1 MEPLYVSQ
9 KYFKEVFSLKK
20 KTLIL
25 SVSVLILVL
34 MVSAAAAGEW
44 RPPENLTEELN
55 KIHGTITYE
64 QLDGDVIT
72 FSVINHMYESV
83 DKAVKDTYYH
93 AEDAKRILKVNGVPI
108 EQTKWAEYSGTCKGP
123 KESQMEALEYQLN
136 VWKRVLD
143 GTEKMQKAVKEQMK
157 AELLKIG
164 AINEDGS
171 LNLDFK
177 PSEAFNDD
185 GTFKVDTKKDN
196 DNDATSDQTNG
207 DITVIVNGKKVNF
220 PDQKP
225 YINND
230 DRTLVPVRFVSEA
243 LGAEV
248 EWHGSQRLVKIIH
261 SDKTIDLVIGE
272 KRAKVNNQYKYFD
285 TKATITPK
293 DRTMVPL
300 RFVSETLGARVNWEG
315 FTRTVTITLEQ

>member
-1 MEPLYVSQ
+1 
-9 KYFKEVFSLKK
+9 LKK
-20 KTLIL
+20 KALIL

-34 MVSAAAAGEW
+34 TVSATAAGEW

-108 EQTKWAEYSGTCKGP
+108 EQTKWAEYSGRTKGP
-123 KESQMEALEYQLN
+123 KEAGMEALSGYIES
-136 VWKRVLD
+136 WKKIMN
-143 GTEKMQKAVKEQMK
+143 GTLEMPEKEIEEFKKELV
-157 AELLKIG
+157 EIG

-171 LNLDFK
+171 LNADFNL
-177 PSEAFNDD
+177 EDAITVD
-185 GTFKVDTKKDN
+185 GMPKYMVEKSTYNN
-196 DNDATSDQTNG
+196 DNASKTG
-207 DITVIVNGKKVNF
+207 EITVIVNGQKVNF

-225 YINND
+225 YINDD

-243 LGAEV
+243 LGANV
-248 EWHGSQRLVKIIH
+248 EWHGSQRLVKIKH
-261 SDKTIDLVIGE
+261 MNKVIDLVIGE
-272 KRAKVNNQYKYFD
+272 KRAKVNNEYKHFD
-285 TKATITPK
+285 TKAMISSK

-300 RFVSETLGARVNWEG
+300 RFVSETLGAKVEWDG
-315 FTRTVTITLEQ
+315 STRTVTINLQ